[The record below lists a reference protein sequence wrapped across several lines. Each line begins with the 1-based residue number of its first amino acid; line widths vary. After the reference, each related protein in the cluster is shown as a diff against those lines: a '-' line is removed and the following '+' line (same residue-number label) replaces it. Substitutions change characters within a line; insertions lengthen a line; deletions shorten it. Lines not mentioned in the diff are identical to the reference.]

1 MISAGRFIGRIHE
14 SVVIIRID
22 KLSCLKLKV
31 LANTRSLK
39 YKGLLY
45 PVDYAGS
52 IHFDDLGFRAPFP
65 LAFRSWSGTSNAKPD
80 STMSLLYYGYRNQ
93 CEPRITI
100 LKGSFIQDIDVED
113 GRFRH
118 PGDLEGPDV
127 RLHHQR
133 LGKRSRDTGTGRRET
148 GDG

>member
-14 SVVIIRID
+14 SDVIIRID

-65 LAFRSWSGTSNAKPD
+65 PAFRSRSGT
-80 STMSLLYYGYRNQ
+80 
-93 CEPRITI
+93 
-100 LKGSFIQDIDVED
+100 
-113 GRFRH
+113 
-118 PGDLEGPDV
+118 
-127 RLHHQR
+127 
-133 LGKRSRDTGTGRRET
+133 
-148 GDG
+148 

>member
-52 IHFDDLGFRAPFP
+52 THFDDSGFRAPFL
-65 LAFRSWSGTSNAKPD
+65 LAFALDLVPAFSDAKPD
-80 STMSLLYYGYRNQ
+80 STMSLLYYGDRNQ

-100 LKGSFIQDIDVED
+100 LRGSFIQDIDVED

-118 PGDLEGPDV
+118 TGA
-127 RLHHQR
+127 
-133 LGKRSRDTGTGRRET
+133 SRTRT
-148 GDG
+148 